1 MAKMRPQTRSAEEKT
16 AIVLSLL
23 RGDAT
28 AAELC
33 RRHGMSEGTLG
44 KWRERFLNAGEAAL
58 AGGRTKDPPTS
69 LLEREN
75 QALKDALAE
84 SVLRRELFKKPAGR
98 HELHRTRSAPRRDG
112 VGRQHLFAL
121 LGGFQEQL
129 LLAKAARR

>member
-1 MAKMRPQTRSAEEKT
+1 MAKIRPKERSAEEKT

-33 RRHGMSEGTLG
+33 RRHGVSEDTLG

-58 AGGRTKDPPTS
+58 AGGRTKDIPTS
-69 LLEREN
+69 LLEHEN

-84 SVLRRELFKKPAGR
+84 SVLRHELFKKPAGC
-98 HELHRTRSAPRRDG
+98 HELHRARSAPRRDG
-112 VGRQHLFAL
+112 VGRQRLFTL

-129 LLAKAARR
+129 LPAKAARR